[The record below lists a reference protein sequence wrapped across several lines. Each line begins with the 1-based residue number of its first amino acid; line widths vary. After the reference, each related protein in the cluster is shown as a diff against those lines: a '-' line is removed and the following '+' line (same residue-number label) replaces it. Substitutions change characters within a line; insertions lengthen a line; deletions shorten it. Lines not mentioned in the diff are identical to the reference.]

1 MPSTSQVIFVTSPEL
16 VSEQSRT
23 IDDPALTI
31 AHSVRLHGL
40 RPNRSYTI
48 YVASRDADN
57 AVASS
62 KAKPTTFATL
72 NIDPNADVDFRLS
85 LSGPKRVYAG
95 SDLYLVLS
103 STQLAGP
110 AKHLY
115 LLGASGLPDSISYR
129 PICRMHNPTA
139 DEKNDCLVDPA
150 TSTPFVWNGSDNAHE
165 RTLIRLRT
173 AAATAPGLYTVD
185 VTARAA
191 GITRTASYSFTVEP
205 PPAKLLSVRPGTVP
219 AIPGLTKWE
228 SNMKT
233 LGKKWC
239 VPGEVM
245 SFGYEGQ
252 VWYYDGGRVYLQIAD
267 YTGDPSWLDCAQN
280 ILRQYRDQAIARN
293 GNIQQWRVFP
303 HGLAMNY
310 WRTNDETSRSA
321 VILLSKNAP
330 YAAKSGSPFVSA
342 IRETSYVIETY
353 IKAEQLTGQRDPHLA
368 RAVDFLIGIFDQLFA
383 QDANVLHQ
391 LFFDG
396 LGAEALIQ
404 YYELTED
411 PRIPPTIK
419 RMLDWVWEHGRD
431 SSGNRLLY
439 NPLAVPLTSSTTCT
453 NLVVPAFAWYWSVTG
468 DEVYRERGD
477 HLFRHSFDVDI
488 SYSGKIFSQ
497 NYRWSFDFV
506 RWRSGG
512 KYSATH
518 PLANRPGMAFV
529 LRPEIT
535 SSNSKVAWTTL
546 VPSSSQVE
554 FGPFGG
560 EPVSTDIDLTPK
572 TFHSVTLPTLAYTVY
587 NLRAKSVD
595 EVGNLSISPVTHFL
609 TNPAIA
615 QPGAGEAWVD
625 RSWSHRIKLTVN
637 RALVA
642 GTIPLTDFPVLVAL
656 QSQALVLKDRGGA
669 VENGNDFLFADE
681 QGNRLDADIQNY
693 DAVTGKLTAWV
704 RMPALSNVSN
714 TVFYMYFG
722 KPGVSQPPSS
732 GTTWRAGYLGVWH
745 LEEAL
750 EAGSGTPVK
759 DSSANGYHA
768 EPQNMVTAAGVV
780 GKGVGFGVET
790 PSSLRIPGAGLK
802 APPGLRFTISAW
814 IRPKITNWQ
823 QRVFSAYDA
832 VGKRG
837 YELSV
842 GNTTAITVNMSAGL
856 NGSASTAQTI
866 STLTKNQWSHVAGT
880 LDENGF
886 RVMINGQ
893 PVPLTVTG
901 NSTPQFVPSGLDSY
915 AGRIP
920 NRDIY
925 TYYGDLDELRVS
937 SPKSNDWLL
946 TEYNNQSSPTNFI
959 SVGQVEMLSAE

>member
-1 MPSTSQVIFVTSPEL
+1 
-16 VSEQSRT
+16 
-23 IDDPALTI
+23 LTI
-31 AHSVRLHGL
+31 AHSVTLTGL
-40 RPNRSYTI
+40 RPGQTYI
-48 YVASRDADN
+48 LYVASRGADDT
-57 AVASS
+57 AASS
-62 KAKPTTFATL
+62 KAKPAAFVTL
-72 NIDPNADVDFRLS
+72 NIDPNADLDFRLG
-85 LSGPKRVYAG
+85 LSGPQRVYAG

-115 LLGASGLPDSISYR
+115 LLGANGLPASISYR
-129 PICRMHNPTA
+129 PVCRMHNPTF
-139 DEKNDCLVDPA
+139 DEKNDCLVDSA
-150 TSTPFVWNGSDNAHE
+150 TSTPFVWYGSDNAKE
-165 RTLIRLRT
+165 RTLVRLRT
-173 AAATAPGLYTVD
+173 GPDTVPGPYTVE
-185 VTARAA
+185 VTARA
-191 GITRTASYSFTVEP
+191 GNITRTASYSFTVEP
-205 PPAKLLSVRPGTVP
+205 APAKSQSVRIPTVP
-219 AIPGLTKWE
+219 AIPGLAKWE

-239 VPGEVM
+239 VPEEVM

-267 YTGDPSWLDCAQN
+267 YTGDASWLGCAQN
-280 ILRQYRDQAIARN
+280 IIKQYRDQAIARN
-293 GNIQQWRVFP
+293 GSIQQWRVFP

-310 WRTNDETSRSA
+310 WRTKDEVSRNA
-321 VILLSKNAP
+321 VILLSTNAP
-330 YAAKSGSPFVSA
+330 YASKSGSPFVSA

-353 IKAEQLTGQRDPHLA
+353 VKAEQLTGQRDPHLA
-368 RAVDFLIGIFDQLFA
+368 RAVDFLIGVFDQLFA
-383 QDANVLHQ
+383 PDANVLHQ

-419 RMLDWVWEHGRD
+419 RMLDWIWTHGRD
-431 SSGNRLLY
+431 SSGNKLLY
-439 NPLAVPLTSSTTCT
+439 NPLAVPLSSSTTYT

-468 DEVYRERGD
+468 DEVYRQRGD
-477 HLFRHSFDVDI
+477 HLFLHSLDVDI

-518 PLANRPGMAFV
+518 PLANRPGTAFV

-554 FGPFGG
+554 FGPVGA
-560 EPVSTDIDLTPK
+560 EPVSTNIDLTPK
-572 TFHSVTLPTLAYTVY
+572 TFHSATLPTVAYTVY

-595 EVGNLSISPVTHFL
+595 EVGNLTISPITHFL
-609 TNPAIA
+609 TSPAVA
-615 QPGAGEAWVD
+615 QSGGGEEWAD
-625 RSWSHRIKLTVN
+625 RSWSHRMKLTVN
-637 RALVA
+637 RELVA
-642 GTIPLTDFPVLVAL
+642 GAMPLTDFPVLVAL
-656 QSQALVLKDRGGA
+656 QSQALVSRDAGGA
-669 VENGNDFLFADE
+669 VENGNDILFVDE
-681 QGNRLDADIQNY
+681 QGARLDADIQSY
-693 DAVTGKLTAWV
+693 DVVTGKLTAWV
-704 RMPALSNVSN
+704 RLPVLSNASD
-714 TVFYMYFG
+714 TAFYLYFG
-722 KPGVSQPPSS
+722 KPGVFQPPSS
-732 GTTWRAGYLGVWH
+732 NTTWRAGYLGVWH
-745 LEEAL
+745 LEETL
-750 EAGSGTPVK
+750 EATSGTPVK
-759 DSSANGYHA
+759 DSSASEYHA
-768 EPQNMVTAAGVV
+768 EPQNMVTATGVV
-780 GKGVGFGVET
+780 GKGVGFGVKT
-790 PSSLRIPGAGLK
+790 PSSLHIPGASLK
-802 APPGLRFTISAW
+802 TPPGLRFTISAW
-814 IRPKITNWQ
+814 IRPRITNWQ

-856 NGSASTAQTI
+856 NGSASTAQTV
-866 STLTKNQWSHVAGT
+866 STLPKNQWSHVAGT

-886 RVMINGQ
+886 RVTINGQ

-901 NSTPQFVPSGLDSY
+901 SATPQLVPSGLDSY

-925 TYYGDLDELRVS
+925 LYYGDLDELRVS
-937 SPKSNDWLL
+937 APKSNEWLL
-946 TEYNNQSSPTNFI
+946 TEYNNQSAPGSFI
-959 SVGQVEMLSAE
+959 SVGQAEMLPPQ